1 MYPGILW
8 KGFTTM
14 SQLEDNVLLVD
25 KTRVDSLLLI
35 SQSPL
40 TLEDLNMKNEIR
52 RPPYS
57 KVMLE
62 KNWML

>member
-14 SQLEDNVLLVD
+14 SQLEDKVLLVD
-25 KTRVDSLLLI
+25 KKRVDSLLLI

-40 TLEDLNMKNEIR
+40 TLEDLNMAC
-52 RPPYS
+52 S
-57 KVMLE
+57 LG
-62 KNWML
+62 